1 MQGEIMERGKA
12 ARRQAILLLAASSNA
27 GGDRKPAPRRWRNNA
42 GLRPIR
48 RPGSSSLQWDQPRSR
63 GGGEGEDPGPSG
75 FKIRSLFGLSCSASS
90 ASLVQ
95 VHAMSVRMER
105 TLRFGARSAIC
116 RHSTARCLHSTGVII
131 DTQPNAPTDQEV
143 ASRHYTTTATGL
155 PICNAVGMKKL
166 IDMSRIPDRRAALA
180 PRFRL
185 MEPAPVGLA
194 QPITMPQPREG
205 ARPFGRWMR
214 CNPSHLSGR
223 RLPEASSVDNISVQA
238 DAALRFRNGL
248 GRR

>member
-12 ARRQAILLLAASSNA
+12 ARRQAILLLAASLNA

-63 GGGEGEDPGPSG
+63 GGGEGGDPGPSG

-131 DTQPNAPTDQEV
+131 DTQPDTRTDQGC
-143 ASRHYTTTATGL
+143 SSPLYDN
-155 PICNAVGMKKL
+155 CNRSPHMQ
-166 IDMSRIPDRRAALA
+166 R
-180 PRFRL
+180 
-185 MEPAPVGLA
+185 
-194 QPITMPQPREG
+194 
-205 ARPFGRWMR
+205 GRNR
-214 CNPSHLSGR
+214 KIYEL
-223 RLPEASSVDNISVQA
+223 
-238 DAALRFRNGL
+238 
-248 GRR
+248 

>member
-131 DTQPNAPTDQEV
+131 DTQPDTRTDQGC
-143 ASRHYTTTATGL
+143 SSPLYDN
-155 PICNAVGMKKL
+155 CNRSPHMQ
-166 IDMSRIPDRRAALA
+166 R
-180 PRFRL
+180 
-185 MEPAPVGLA
+185 
-194 QPITMPQPREG
+194 
-205 ARPFGRWMR
+205 GRNR
-214 CNPSHLSGR
+214 KIYEL
-223 RLPEASSVDNISVQA
+223 
-238 DAALRFRNGL
+238 
-248 GRR
+248 

>member
-1 MQGEIMERGKA
+1 MERGKA

-27 GGDRKPAPRRWRNNA
+27 GGDRKPAPGRWRNNA
-42 GLRPIR
+42 GLRLIR
-48 RPGSSSLQWDQPRSR
+48 RPGSSSLQGDQPRSR

-116 RHSTARCLHSTGVII
+116 RHSTARCLHFDRSNHRHPAGHAHRPRV
-131 DTQPNAPTDQEV
+131 V
-143 ASRHYTTTATGL
+143 RRHYTTTATGL
-155 PICNAVGMKKL
+155 PTCNAVGMKKS
-166 IDMSRIPDRRAALA
+166 IAMSRTPDRRAALA

-185 MEPAPVGLA
+185 MEPAPAVGLA

>member
-12 ARRQAILLLAASSNA
+12 
-27 GGDRKPAPRRWRNNA
+27 G
-42 GLRPIR
+42 R
-48 RPGSSSLQWDQPRSR
+48 RPVICCLRLLERRRRPKTSAAKVAEQCGPPPDSASGKLEPSRHQPRSR

-143 ASRHYTTTATGL
+143 SGRHYTTTATGL
-155 PICNAVGMKKL
+155 LTWTAVGMKKF
-166 IDMSRIPDRRAALA
+166 D
-180 PRFRL
+180 
-185 MEPAPVGLA
+185 
-194 QPITMPQPREG
+194 
-205 ARPFGRWMR
+205 
-214 CNPSHLSGR
+214 SHES
-223 RLPEASSVDNISVQA
+223 DT
-238 DAALRFRNGL
+238 
-248 GRR
+248 

>member
-27 GGDRKPAPRRWRNNA
+27 GGNRKPAPGRWRNNA
-42 GLRPIR
+42 GLRLIR
-48 RPGSSSLQWDQPRSR
+48 RPGSSSLQGDQPRSR

-131 DTQPNAPTDQEV
+131 DTQPDTRTDQGC
-143 ASRHYTTTATGL
+143 SSPLYDN
-155 PICNAVGMKKL
+155 CNRSPHMQ
-166 IDMSRIPDRRAALA
+166 R
-180 PRFRL
+180 
-185 MEPAPVGLA
+185 
-194 QPITMPQPREG
+194 
-205 ARPFGRWMR
+205 GRNR
-214 CNPSHLSGR
+214 KIYEL
-223 RLPEASSVDNISVQA
+223 
-238 DAALRFRNGL
+238 
-248 GRR
+248 

>member
-12 ARRQAILLLAASSNA
+12 ARRQAILLLAASLNA

-143 ASRHYTTTATGL
+143 AGRHYTTTATGL
-155 PICNAVGMKKL
+155 LTWTAVGMKKF
-166 IDMSRIPDRRAALA
+166 D
-180 PRFRL
+180 
-185 MEPAPVGLA
+185 
-194 QPITMPQPREG
+194 
-205 ARPFGRWMR
+205 
-214 CNPSHLSGR
+214 SHES
-223 RLPEASSVDNISVQA
+223 DT
-238 DAALRFRNGL
+238 
-248 GRR
+248 

>member
-12 ARRQAILLLAASSNA
+12 ARRSAILLLAASSNA

-42 GLRPIR
+42 GPRPF
-48 RPGSSSLQWDQPRSR
+48 GVQSSSLQGDQPRSR
-63 GGGEGEDPGPSG
+63 GGGEGGDPGPSG

-131 DTQPNAPTDQEV
+131 DTQPDTRTDQGC
-143 ASRHYTTTATGL
+143 SSPLYDN
-155 PICNAVGMKKL
+155 CNRSPHMQ
-166 IDMSRIPDRRAALA
+166 RR
-180 PRFRL
+180 
-185 MEPAPVGLA
+185 
-194 QPITMPQPREG
+194 
-205 ARPFGRWMR
+205 
-214 CNPSHLSGR
+214 
-223 RLPEASSVDNISVQA
+223 
-238 DAALRFRNGL
+238 RNRKIYEL
-248 GRR
+248 